1 MNNTIN
7 INSELAI
14 VYREWLEATK
24 RPNGIF
30 CDKNGIEKYSNP
42 YFLGVPDEW
51 DVLKD
56 GARILVVGQE
66 GYTGH
71 WNAIDMES
79 DKYIAFDE
87 VEKLQE
93 ASIAT
98 VAKRVDGKDASI
110 EICGEKQ
117 FIKNDTSPFWCFF
130 KRIATNDKSMRACPC
145 AWTNIDLVCY
155 NQETAKGEHKLNE
168 TDRKILHADTIPAIF
183 KRLADIAKPTHIVF
197 ASWRDISF
205 DHEFESKPSKFL
217 NDSFKRNGANSVL
230 LTHLSGIPCLI
241 SYHPGHLNWRK
252 NVLND
257 VIKTICDYIYDEK
270 KDENLIETSF
280 KLG

>member
-7 INSELAI
+7 SELATI
-14 VYREWLEATK
+14 YREWLEATK

-30 CDKNGIEKYSNP
+30 CDKSGVEKYSNP
-42 YFLGVPDEW
+42 YFFGVPDDW
-51 DVLKD
+51 DTTKD
-56 GARILVVGQE
+56 GVRILFVGQE

-79 DKYIAFDE
+79 DKYIAFDD

-98 VAKRVDGKDASI
+98 VKKRVGKENASV
-110 EICGEKQ
+110 EICGENHLIVGNSSGFWW
-117 FIKNDTSPFWCFF
+117 FISD
-130 KRIATNDKSMRACPC
+130 IATNGQSEKACPC

-155 NQETAKGEHKLNE
+155 NQETANDGHKLNE

-183 KRLADIAKPTHIVF
+183 KRLTDIAKPTHIVF

-205 DHEFESKPSKFL
+205 DHEFESKPSKIM
-217 NDSFKRNGANSVL
+217 NDFFVKNGKNSIM
-230 LTHLSGIPCLI
+230 LSHVCGIPCLV
-241 SYHPGHLNWRK
+241 SYYHPRYLKGRK
-252 NVLND
+252 ERAQAVR
-257 VIKTICDYIYDEK
+257 DYIYKNIVDGRV
-270 KDENLIETSF
+270 IEAPF
-280 KLG
+280 DID

>member
-1 MNNTIN
+1 MNNP

-14 VYREWLEATK
+14 VYREWLEASK

-30 CDKNGIEKYSNP
+30 CDKSGVEKYSNP
-42 YFLGVPDEW
+42 YFFGVPDEW
-51 DVLKD
+51 DIMKD
-56 GARILVVGQE
+56 GVRILVVGQE
-66 GYTGH
+66 GASGH
-71 WNAIDMES
+71 WNAFDMES

-98 VAKRVDGKDASI
+98 VAKRVDGKEASVD
-110 EICGEKQ
+110 ICGEKH
-117 FIKNDTSPFWCFF
+117 FIKNNKSAFWCFF
-130 KRIATNDKSMRACPC
+130 NRIATNDNVMEACSC
-145 AWTNIDLVCY
+145 AWTNIDLVSY
-155 NQETAKGEHKLNE
+155 NQKAANRKYKLNE

-230 LTHLSGIPCLI
+230 LTHLSGIPCLV
-241 SYHPGHLNWRK
+241 SYHPRYLK
-252 NVLND
+252 MKKVLDD
-257 VIKTICDYIYDEK
+257 VIKTICDYIYAEK
-270 KDENLIETSF
+270 IDENLIETSL
-280 KLG
+280 KLD

>member
-1 MNNTIN
+1 MKNP

-14 VYREWLEATK
+14 VYREWLEASK

-30 CDKNGIEKYSNP
+30 CDKNGVEKYSNP

-110 EICGEKQ
+110 EICGEKH
-117 FIKNDTSPFWCFF
+117 FIKDSKKPFWRFF
-130 KRIATNDKSMRACPC
+130 NRIATNDKSMRACPC

-197 ASWRDISF
+197 ASWRDVSF

-241 SYHPGHLNWRK
+241 SYHPGHLNRRK

>member
-1 MNNTIN
+1 MKNP

-14 VYREWLEATK
+14 VYREWLEASK

-30 CDKNGIEKYSNP
+30 CDKSGVEKYSNP
-42 YFLGVPDEW
+42 YFFGVPDEW

-79 DKYIAFDE
+79 DKYIAFNE

-117 FIKNDTSPFWCFF
+117 FIKNDTTPFWCFF

-155 NQETAKGEHKLNE
+155 NQETAKDEHKLNE

-241 SYHPGHLNWRK
+241 SYHPGHLNRRK

-270 KDENLIETSF
+270 KDENLIETSL
-280 KLG
+280 KLD

>member
-1 MNNTIN
+1 MKNPINN
-7 INSELAI
+7 ELAI
-14 VYREWLEATK
+14 VYREWLEASK

-30 CDKNGIEKYSNP
+30 CDKSGVEKYSNP

-51 DVLKD
+51 DIMKD

-71 WNAIDMES
+71 WNAFDMES

-98 VAKRVDGKDASI
+98 VAKRVDGKDASVD
-110 EICGEKQ
+110 ICGEKQ
-117 FIKNDTSPFWCFF
+117 FIKNDTSAFWCFF
-130 KRIATNDKSMRACPC
+130 NHIATNDKSMKACPC

-230 LTHLSGIPCLI
+230 LTHLSGIPCLV
-241 SYHPGHLNWRK
+241 SYHPRYLK
-252 NVLND
+252 MKKVLDD
-257 VIKTICDYIYDEK
+257 VIKTICDYIYAEK
-270 KDENLIETSF
+270 IDENLIETSL
-280 KLG
+280 KLD

>member
-1 MNNTIN
+1 MKNP

-14 VYREWLEATK
+14 VYREWLEASK

-30 CDKNGIEKYSNP
+30 CDKNGVEKYSNP
-42 YFLGVPDEW
+42 YFFGVPDEW
-51 DVLKD
+51 DIMKD

-66 GYTGH
+66 GASGH
-71 WNAIDMES
+71 WNAIDMNS

-110 EICGEKQ
+110 EICGEKH
-117 FIKNDTSPFWCFF
+117 FIKDSKKPFWRFF
-130 KRIATNDKSMRACPC
+130 NRIATNDKSMRACPC

-241 SYHPGHLNWRK
+241 SYHPGHLNRRK

>member
-1 MNNTIN
+1 MKNP

-14 VYREWLEATK
+14 VYREWLEASK

-30 CDKNGIEKYSNP
+30 CDKNGVEKYSNP

-110 EICGEKQ
+110 EICGEKH
-117 FIKNDTSPFWCFF
+117 FIKDSKKPFWRFF
-130 KRIATNDKSMRACPC
+130 NRIATNDKSMRACPC

-241 SYHPGHLNWRK
+241 SYHPGHLNRRK

>member
-1 MNNTIN
+1 MKNP

-24 RPNGIF
+24 LPNGIF
-30 CDKNGIEKYSNP
+30 CDKSGVEKHSNP
-42 YFLGVPDEW
+42 YFFGVPNEW
-51 DVLKD
+51 NIEKD
-56 GARILVVGQE
+56 GVRILVVGQE
-66 GYTGH
+66 GATGH
-71 WNAIDMES
+71 WNAIDMNS
-79 DKYIAFDE
+79 DKYIAFDD

-98 VAKRVDGKDASI
+98 VEKRVGGKDASI
-110 EICGEKQ
+110 DICGEKH
-117 FIKNDTSPFWCFF
+117 FIKDYKKPLWCFF
-130 KRIATNDKSMRACPC
+130 KRIATNDNAVEACPC

-155 NQETAKGEHKLNE
+155 NHEAEGKHELNE
-168 TDRKILHADTIPAIF
+168 TDRAILHADTIPAIV

-197 ASWRDISF
+197 ASWHNISF

-241 SYHPGHLNWRK
+241 SYHPTHLRIK
-252 NVLND
+252 KSFDD
-257 VIKTICDYIYDEK
+257 VIKTICDYIYAEK

>member
-1 MNNTIN
+1 MKNPIDN
-7 INSELAI
+7 ELAI
-14 VYREWLEATK
+14 VYREWLEASK

-30 CDKNGIEKYSNP
+30 CDKSGVEKYSNP

-51 DVLKD
+51 DIMKD

-71 WNAIDMES
+71 WNAFDMES

-98 VAKRVDGKDASI
+98 VAKCVDGKDASV
-110 EICGEKQ
+110 EICGEKH
-117 FIKNDTSPFWCFF
+117 FIKKYNKIPFWRFF
-130 KRIATNDKSMRACPC
+130 NRIATNDKSMKAGPC

-217 NDSFKRNGANSVL
+217 NDFFKRNGANSVL
-230 LTHLSGIPCLI
+230 LTHLSGIPCLV
-241 SYHPGHLNWRK
+241 SYHPGHLQRM
-252 NVLND
+252 NVFND
-257 VIKTICDYIYDEK
+257 VIKTICDYIYAEK
-270 KDENLIETSF
+270 IDENLIETSL
-280 KLG
+280 KLD

>member
-7 INSELAI
+7 SELATI
-14 VYREWLEATK
+14 YREWLEATK

-30 CDKNGIEKYSNP
+30 CDKSGVEKFSNP
-42 YFLGVPDEW
+42 YFFGVSDEW
-51 DVLKD
+51 NIEKD
-56 GARILVVGQE
+56 GVRILVVGQE
-66 GYTGH
+66 GASGH
-71 WNAIDMES
+71 WNAIDMNS

-98 VAKRVDGKDASI
+98 VEKRVGGKDASI
-110 EICGEKQ
+110 DICGEKHL
-117 FIKNDTSPFWCFF
+117 IKNNHRAFWQFF
-130 KRIATNDKSMRACPC
+130 NRIATNDKAVEACPC

-155 NQETAKGEHKLNE
+155 NQKAANRKYKLNE
-168 TDRKILHADTIPAIF
+168 TDRKILHADTIPTIF

-197 ASWRDISF
+197 ASWRDVSF
-205 DHEFESKPSKFL
+205 DHEFESKPSGFF
-217 NDSFKRNGANSVL
+217 NDSFKRNGVNSVL
-230 LTHLSGIPCLI
+230 LTHLSNIPCLVL
-241 SYHPGHLNWRK
+241 YHPQYLK
-252 NVLND
+252 IKKSFDD

>member
-1 MNNTIN
+1 MNNP

-14 VYREWLEATK
+14 VYREWLEASK

-30 CDKNGIEKYSNP
+30 CDKSGVEKYSNP
-42 YFLGVPDEW
+42 YFFGVPDEW
-51 DVLKD
+51 DIMKD

-71 WNAIDMES
+71 WNAFDMES

-98 VAKRVDGKDASI
+98 VAKCVDGKDASV
-110 EICGEKQ
+110 EICGEKH
-117 FIKNDTSPFWCFF
+117 FIKKYNKIPFWRFF
-130 KRIATNDKSMRACPC
+130 NRIATNDKSMKAGPC

-155 NQETAKGEHKLNE
+155 NQETANRKHKLNE

-197 ASWRDISF
+197 TSWRDISF

-217 NDSFKRNGANSVL
+217 NDFFKRNGANSVL
-230 LTHLSGIPCLI
+230 LTHLSGIPCLV
-241 SYHPGHLNWRK
+241 SYHPGHLQRM
-252 NVLND
+252 NVFND
-257 VIKTICDYIYDEK
+257 VIKTICDYIYAEK
-270 KDENLIETSF
+270 IDENLIETSL
-280 KLG
+280 KLD

>member
-1 MNNTIN
+1 MNNT

-197 ASWRDISF
+197 ASWRDVSF

>member
-1 MNNTIN
+1 MNNT

-14 VYREWLEATK
+14 VYREWLEASK

-30 CDKNGIEKYSNP
+30 CDKSGVEKYSNP
-42 YFLGVPDEW
+42 YFFGVPNEW
-51 DVLKD
+51 NIEKD
-56 GARILVVGQE
+56 GVRILVVGQE
-66 GYTGH
+66 GASGH
-71 WNAIDMES
+71 WNAFDMES

-98 VAKRVDGKDASI
+98 VEKRVGGKDASI
-110 EICGEKQ
+110 DICGEKHL
-117 FIKNDTSPFWCFF
+117 IKNNSSAFWCFF
-130 KRIATNDKSMRACPC
+130 NRIATKDKTVEVCPC
-145 AWTNIDLVCY
+145 AWTNIDLVSY
-155 NQETAKGEHKLNE
+155 NQKAVNRKYKLNE

-197 ASWRDISF
+197 ASWRDVSF
-205 DHEFESKPSKFL
+205 NHEFESKPSKFL

-230 LTHLSGIPCLI
+230 LTHLSDIPCLV
-241 SYHPGHLNWRK
+241 SYHPRYLK
-252 NVLND
+252 MKKVLD
-257 VIKTICDYIYDEK
+257 DIIKTICDYIYDEK

>member
-1 MNNTIN
+1 MNNP

-14 VYREWLEATK
+14 VYREWLEASK

-30 CDKNGIEKYSNP
+30 CDKSGVEKYSNP
-42 YFLGVPDEW
+42 YFFGVPDEW
-51 DVLKD
+51 DIMKD

-71 WNAIDMES
+71 WNAFDMES

-98 VAKRVDGKDASI
+98 VAKCVDGKDASV
-110 EICGEKQ
+110 EICGEKH
-117 FIKNDTSPFWCFF
+117 FIKKYNKIPFWRFF
-130 KRIATNDKSMRACPC
+130 NRIATNDKSMKAGPC

-155 NQETAKGEHKLNE
+155 NQETANRKHKLNE

-217 NDSFKRNGANSVL
+217 NDFFKRNGANSVL
-230 LTHLSGIPCLI
+230 LTHLSGIPCLV
-241 SYHPGHLNWRK
+241 SYHPGHLQRM
-252 NVLND
+252 NVFND
-257 VIKTICDYIYDEK
+257 VIKTICDYIYAEK
-270 KDENLIETSF
+270 IDENLIETSL
-280 KLG
+280 KLD

>member
-1 MNNTIN
+1 MNNP

-14 VYREWLEATK
+14 VYREWLEASK

-30 CDKNGIEKYSNP
+30 CDKSGVEKYSNP

-51 DVLKD
+51 DIMKD
-56 GARILVVGQE
+56 GTRILVVGQE
-66 GYTGH
+66 GASGH
-71 WNAIDMES
+71 WNAFDMES

-98 VAKRVDGKDASI
+98 VAKRVDGKDASV
-110 EICGEKQ
+110 EICGEKH
-117 FIKNDTSPFWCFF
+117 FIKKYNKIPFWRFF
-130 KRIATNDKSMRACPC
+130 NRIATNDKSMKAGPC

-217 NDSFKRNGANSVL
+217 NDFFKRNGANSVL
-230 LTHLSGIPCLI
+230 LTHLSGIPCLV
-241 SYHPGHLNWRK
+241 SYHPGHLQRM
-252 NVLND
+252 NVFND
-257 VIKTICDYIYDEK
+257 VITTICDYIYAEK
-270 KDENLIETSF
+270 IDENLIETSL
-280 KLG
+280 KLD

>member
-1 MNNTIN
+1 MKNP

-14 VYREWLEATK
+14 VYREWLEASK

-30 CDKNGIEKYSNP
+30 CDKSGVEKYSNP

-51 DVLKD
+51 DIMKD
-56 GARILVVGQE
+56 GTRILVVGQE
-66 GYTGH
+66 GFSGH
-71 WNAIDMES
+71 WNAFDMES

-98 VAKRVDGKDASI
+98 VAKCVDGKDASV
-110 EICGEKQ
+110 EICGEKH
-117 FIKNDTSPFWCFF
+117 FIKKYNKIPFWRFF
-130 KRIATNDKSMRACPC
+130 NRIATNDKSMKAGPC

-155 NQETAKGEHKLNE
+155 NQETANRKHKLNE

-197 ASWRDISF
+197 TSWRDISF

-230 LTHLSGIPCLI
+230 LTHLSGIPCLV
-241 SYHPGHLNWRK
+241 SYHPRYLK
-252 NVLND
+252 MKKVLDD
-257 VIKTICDYIYDEK
+257 VIKTICDYIYAEK
-270 KDENLIETSF
+270 IDENLIETSL
-280 KLG
+280 KLD

>member
-1 MNNTIN
+1 MKNP

-14 VYREWLEATK
+14 VYREWLEASK

-30 CDKNGIEKYSNP
+30 CDKNGVEKYSNP
-42 YFLGVPDEW
+42 YFFGVPDEW
-51 DVLKD
+51 DIMKD

-66 GYTGH
+66 GASGH

-110 EICGEKQ
+110 EICGEKH
-117 FIKNDTSPFWCFF
+117 FIKDSKKPFWRFF
-130 KRIATNDKSMRACPC
+130 NRIATNDKSMRACPC

-241 SYHPGHLNWRK
+241 SYHPGHLNRRK

-270 KDENLIETSF
+270 KDENLIETSL
-280 KLG
+280 KLD

>member
-1 MNNTIN
+1 MNNP

-14 VYREWLEATK
+14 VYREWLEASK

-30 CDKNGIEKYSNP
+30 CDKSGVEKYSNP
-42 YFLGVPDEW
+42 YFFGVPDEW
-51 DVLKD
+51 DIIKD
-56 GARILVVGQE
+56 GTRILVVGQE
-66 GYTGH
+66 GASGH
-71 WNAIDMES
+71 WNAFDMES

-98 VAKRVDGKDASI
+98 VAKRVDGKEASVD
-110 EICGEKQ
+110 ICGEKH
-117 FIKNDTSPFWCFF
+117 FIKDNKSAFWCFF
-130 KRIATNDKSMRACPC
+130 NRIATNDNVMEACPC
-145 AWTNIDLVCY
+145 AWTNIDLVSY
-155 NQETAKGEHKLNE
+155 NQKAANRKYKLSE
-168 TDRKILHADTIPAIF
+168 ADRKILHANTIPAIF

-217 NDSFKRNGANSVL
+217 NDSFKRYGANSVL
-230 LTHLSGIPCLI
+230 LTHLSDIPCLI
-241 SYHPGHLNWRK
+241 SYHPRHLNCK

-257 VIKTICDYIYDEK
+257 VIKTICDYIYAEK
-270 KDENLIETSF
+270 IDENLIETSL
-280 KLG
+280 KLD

>member
-1 MNNTIN
+1 MKNPINN
-7 INSELAI
+7 ELAI
-14 VYREWLEATK
+14 VYREWLEASK

-30 CDKNGIEKYSNP
+30 CDKSGVEKYSNP
-42 YFLGVPDEW
+42 YFFGVPDEW
-51 DVLKD
+51 DIMKD
-56 GARILVVGQE
+56 GTRILVVGQE
-66 GYTGH
+66 GFSGH
-71 WNAIDMES
+71 WNAFDMES

-98 VAKRVDGKDASI
+98 VAKCVDGKDASV
-110 EICGEKQ
+110 EICGEKH
-117 FIKNDTSPFWCFF
+117 FIKKYNKIPFWRFF
-130 KRIATNDKSMRACPC
+130 NRIATNDKSMKAGPC

-155 NQETAKGEHKLNE
+155 NQETANRKHKLNE

-217 NDSFKRNGANSVL
+217 NDSFKRNGATSVL
-230 LTHLSGIPCLI
+230 LTHLSGIPCLV
-241 SYHPGHLNWRK
+241 SYHPGHLQRM
-252 NVLND
+252 NVFND
-257 VIKTICDYIYDEK
+257 VIKTICDYIYAEK
-270 KDENLIETSF
+270 IDENLIETSL
-280 KLG
+280 KLD

>member
-1 MNNTIN
+1 MNNT

-14 VYREWLEATK
+14 VYREWLEASK

-30 CDKNGIEKYSNP
+30 CDKSGVEKYSNP

-51 DVLKD
+51 DIMKD
-56 GARILVVGQE
+56 GVRILVVGQE

-93 ASIAT
+93 AAIAT

-110 EICGEKQ
+110 DICGEKH
-117 FIKNDTSPFWCFF
+117 FIKDNTRAFWCFF
-130 KRIATNDKSMRACPC
+130 NRIATNDNVMEACPC

-155 NQETAKGEHKLNE
+155 NRKAANRKHKLNE

-241 SYHPGHLNWRK
+241 SYHPRYLKMNK
-252 NVLND
+252 VLDD
-257 VIKTICDYIYDEK
+257 VIKTICDYIYYEK
-270 KDENLIETSF
+270 KDENLIETSL
-280 KLG
+280 KLD

>member
-1 MNNTIN
+1 MKNP

-14 VYREWLEATK
+14 VYREWLEASK

-30 CDKNGIEKYSNP
+30 CDKNGVEKYSNP
-42 YFLGVPDEW
+42 YFFGVPDEW
-51 DVLKD
+51 DIMKD

-110 EICGEKQ
+110 EICGEKH
-117 FIKNDTSPFWCFF
+117 FIKDSKKPFWRFF
-130 KRIATNDKSMRACPC
+130 NRIATNDNVMEACPC

-155 NQETAKGEHKLNE
+155 NRKADDGHKLNE

-183 KRLADIAKPTHIVF
+183 KRLTDIAKPTHIVF
-197 ASWRDISF
+197 ASWHDVSF
-205 DHEFESKPSKFL
+205 DHEFESKPSKIM
-217 NDSFKRNGANSVL
+217 NDFFVKNGKNSIM
-230 LTHLSGIPCLI
+230 LSHVCGIPCLV
-241 SYHPGHLNWRK
+241 SYYHPQYLKGRK
-252 NVLND
+252 ERAQAVR
-257 VIKTICDYIYDEK
+257 DYIYKNIVDGRV
-270 KDENLIETSF
+270 IEAPF
-280 KLG
+280 DID

>member
-1 MNNTIN
+1 MNNT

-14 VYREWLEATK
+14 VYREWLEASK

-30 CDKNGIEKYSNP
+30 CDKNGVEKYSNP

-66 GYTGH
+66 GSTGH

-93 ASIAT
+93 AAIAT

-110 EICGEKQ
+110 DICGEKH
-117 FIKNDTSPFWCFF
+117 FIKDNKKPFWCFF
-130 KRIATNDKSMRACPC
+130 NRIATNNNAVEACPC

-155 NQETAKGEHKLNE
+155 NQKAANRKYKLNE

-241 SYHPGHLNWRK
+241 SYHPGYPRITLD
-252 NVLND
+252 D

-270 KDENLIETSF
+270 KDENLIETSL
-280 KLG
+280 KLD

>member
-1 MNNTIN
+1 MKNP

-14 VYREWLEATK
+14 VYREWLEASK

-30 CDKNGIEKYSNP
+30 CDKNGVEKYSNP

-79 DKYIAFDE
+79 DKYIAFDD

-98 VAKRVDGKDASI
+98 VKKRVGKENASV
-110 EICGEKQ
+110 EICGEKH
-117 FIKNDTSPFWCFF
+117 FIKDSKKPFWRFF
-130 KRIATNDKSMRACPC
+130 NRIATNDKSMRACPC

-241 SYHPGHLNWRK
+241 SYHPGHLNRRK

>member
-1 MNNTIN
+1 MNNP

-14 VYREWLEATK
+14 VYREWLEASK

-30 CDKNGIEKYSNP
+30 CDKSGVEKYSNP

-51 DVLKD
+51 DIMKD

-66 GYTGH
+66 GSTGH

-93 ASIAT
+93 AAIAT

-110 EICGEKQ
+110 DICGEKH
-117 FIKNDTSPFWCFF
+117 FIKDNKKPFWRFF
-130 KRIATNDKSMRACPC
+130 KRIATNDKSIRACSC

-155 NQETAKGEHKLNE
+155 NQKTDDGHKLNE

-230 LTHLSGIPCLI
+230 LTHLSGIPWLI
-241 SYHPGHLNWRK
+241 SYHPRYLKMNK
-252 NVLND
+252 VLDD
-257 VIKTICDYIYDEK
+257 VIKTICDYIYYEK
-270 KDENLIETSF
+270 KDENLIETSL
-280 KLG
+280 KLD

>member
-1 MNNTIN
+1 MKNHINN
-7 INSELAI
+7 ELAI
-14 VYREWLEATK
+14 VYREWLEASK

-30 CDKNGIEKYSNP
+30 CDKSGVEKYSNP

-51 DVLKD
+51 DIMKD
-56 GARILVVGQE
+56 GTRILVVGQE

-71 WNAIDMES
+71 WNAFDMES

-98 VAKRVDGKDASI
+98 VAKCVDGKEASVD
-110 EICGEKQ
+110 ICGEKH
-117 FIKNDTSPFWCFF
+117 FIKKYDKIPFWRFF
-130 KRIATNDKSMRACPC
+130 NRIATNDKSMKAGPC

-155 NQETAKGEHKLNE
+155 NQGTAKGEHKLNE

-241 SYHPGHLNWRK
+241 SYHPGHLNRMK
-252 NVLND
+252 VLDD
-257 VIKTICDYIYDEK
+257 VIKTICDYIYAEK
-270 KDENLIETSF
+270 IDENLIETSL
-280 KLG
+280 KLD

>member
-1 MNNTIN
+1 MKNP

-14 VYREWLEATK
+14 VYREWLEASK

-30 CDKNGIEKYSNP
+30 CDKNGVEKYSNP
-42 YFLGVPDEW
+42 YFFGVPDEW

-110 EICGEKQ
+110 EICGEKH
-117 FIKNDTSPFWCFF
+117 FIKDSKKPFWRFF
-130 KRIATNDKSMRACPC
+130 NRIATNDKSMRACPC

-205 DHEFESKPSKFL
+205 DHEFESKPSKIL
-217 NDSFKRNGANSVL
+217 NDSFQRNGANSVL

-241 SYHPGHLNWRK
+241 SYHPGHLNRRK

-270 KDENLIETSF
+270 KDENLIETSL
-280 KLG
+280 KLD